1 MKVLV
6 VGASGFIGRALVD
19 RLSAEG
25 CTVDAWDRR
34 GGPVVAQVRRLA
46 VDLLGD
52 AALPE
57 PDGSPWQAAFL
68 LAAHSLPGAVWTR
81 TLVSENLAMTARALE
96 HLAKH
101 APGCLTIVASS
112 GHVYAPSDQPLSED
126 SPTGP
131 LRPYGLSKQLCENW
145 TLSMRTR
152 LRVQIVRA
160 FNQIGPGMA
169 AGLLIPD
176 VLERVAK
183 RGEGPLVMNGRDDWK
198 DFLDW
203 RDAMDAYWQLLRLEA
218 PSGSVWNLCSGRR
231 TRVSSLVRGILDEQ
245 QVQRD
250 IRFTDPTVETL
261 IGDPGKLMRA
271 TGWAPR
277 RTLQDTVRALSAQTT
292 TPHTP

>member
-19 RLSAEG
+19 RLVAEG

-34 GGPVVAQVRRLA
+34 GGHALPQVRRLA
-46 VDLLGD
+46 VDLLAD
-52 AALPE
+52 APLPAPE
-57 PDGSPWQAAFL
+57 GSPWQAAFH
-68 LAAHSLPGAVWTR
+68 LAAHALPGAVWTR
-81 TLVSENLAMTARALE
+81 GLVIENLAMTARVLE
-96 HLAKH
+96 HLATH
-101 APGCLTIVASS
+101 APGCLTVVASS
-112 GHVYAPSDQPLSED
+112 GHVYAPSDAPLTEE

-145 TLSMRTR
+145 TLSLRTR
-152 LRVQIVRA
+152 LRVQTVRA

-176 VLERVAK
+176 VLERMAK
-183 RGEGPLVMNGRDDWK
+183 HDDGPLIMNGRDDWK

-203 RDAMDAYWQLLRLEA
+203 RDAMDAYWRLLRIDA

-231 TRVSSLVRGILDEQ
+231 TRVSSLVRNILDEQ
-245 QVQRD
+245 KVERD
-250 IRFTDPTVETL
+250 IRFTDPAVETL
-261 IGDPGKLMRA
+261 VGDPSKLMRA

-277 RTLQDTVRALSAQTT
+277 HTLQDTVRALFAQTT